1 MTAPGSSPRVRG
13 TARNLFA
20 DQPVVRFI
28 PACAGNSV
36 FPCFCVSG
44 ISVHP
49 RVCGEQSIFGALIV
63 SLTGS
68 SPRVRGT
75 VRGSPTRPAYL
86 RFIPACAGNRS
97 SVSLISLC
105 TAVHPRVCGEQVWK
119 NWSRVSRAG
128 SSPRVRGTDFTMD
141 QANTI
146 ARFIPACAG
155 NRYETS
161 SQILL
166 TSVHPRVCG
175 EQCSGLRPISVDDG
189 SSPRVRGTDR
199 DVGGIRPRVRF
210 IPACAGNRYSSHTVC
225 SFSTVH
231 PRVCGEQIRMADK
244 KKLTTG
250 SSPRVRGTVQIIGA
264 TSTTSRF
271 IPACAGNRGGPK
283 GGKGGSAVHPRVCGE
298 QQALRDKH
306 PLPSGS
312 SPRVRGTG
320 VWTPRRYRARRFIPA
335 CAGNRIN
342 TTFLVWEPSVHP
354 RVCGEQPRLARRG
367 HRRLRFIPACAGNS
381 CASTSISTAAAVHPR
396 VCGEQTDHTA
406 LIFSLH
412 GSSPR
417 VRGTG
422 LHRHHPARKVRFIP
436 ACAGNSD
443 YNGRQFFWSAVHP
456 RVCGEQT
463 ICRILPYYVAGSSPR
478 VRGTADPCG
487 SGCSD
492 SRFIPACAGN
502 SCVLSRIVYNTPV
515 HPRVCGEQ
523 ASRLI
528 SIPVHLGSSP
538 RVRGTAERCSTP
550 IPSRRFIPACAGNR
564 IVSLLLSAVSAVH
577 PRVCGEQ
584 AGEHKLLSP

>member
-1 MTAPGSSPRVRG
+1 
-13 TARNLFA
+13 
-20 DQPVVRFI
+20 
-28 PACAGNSV
+28 
-36 FPCFCVSG
+36 
-44 ISVHP
+44 
-49 RVCGEQSIFGALIV
+49 
-63 SLTGS
+63 
-68 SPRVRGT
+68 
-75 VRGSPTRPAYL
+75 
-86 RFIPACAGNRS
+86 
-97 SVSLISLC
+97 
-105 TAVHPRVCGEQVWK
+105 
-119 NWSRVSRAG
+119 
-128 SSPRVRGTDFTMD
+128 MD

-231 PRVCGEQIRMADK
+231 PRVCGEQ
-244 KKLTTG
+244 KLDNLTEITDRG
-250 SSPRVRGTVQIIGA
+250 SSPRVQGTVQIIGA

-283 GGKGGSAVHPRVCGE
+283 AGKGGSAVHPRVCGE

-417 VRGTG
+417 VRGTVTTTAVNFFG
-422 LHRHHPARKVRFIP
+422 QRFIP
-436 ACAGNSD
+436 ACAGN
-443 YNGRQFFWSAVHP
+443 R
-456 RVCGEQT
+456 
-463 ICRILPYYVAGSSPR
+463 PYVVFCHIMS
-478 VRGTADPCG
+478 
-487 SGCSD
+487 
-492 SRFIPACAGN
+492 
-502 SCVLSRIVYNTPV
+502 PV

-523 ASRLI
+523 LTHAALAARI
-528 SIPVHLGSSP
+528 RGSSP
-538 RVRGTAERCSTP
+538 RVRGTDFYFTRIICEN
-550 IPSRRFIPACAGNR
+550 RFIPACAGNR
-564 IVSLLLSAVSAVH
+564 LL
-577 PRVCGEQ
+577 G
-584 AGEHKLLSP
+584 